1 MFDNVKKEK
10 PVTVL
15 GKTFANDDERRKYF
29 TEDLRKKLP
38 ELKKIEGFPIGED
51 EDILNLSDPP
61 YYTACPNP
69 WINDFIQEWEDAKT
83 DKTPFYVKEPYAADV
98 TEGKNNPIYNAHSYH
113 TKVPH
118 PAIMRYILHY
128 TKPGDIILDGF
139 AGTGMTGVATQMCAN
154 PDLEFKT
161 KIENEWKDAGKG
173 KPQWGARKAILG
185 DLSPI
190 ASFIAYNYNTP
201 VDADEFEEESTRIL
215 KEVEKEY
222 GWMYETYHADGQKGK
237 INYVVWSDVFV
248 CPDCGNE
255 IIFWDA
261 AVDEES
267 NTVKEEF
274 NCPNCNAKQTKKSL
288 DKAWVTIYDK
298 TLNEN
303 IKQTKSIPV
312 LINYSIGTKRFE
324 KKPDKKDID
333 LIKKIEDMD
342 IPYWYP
348 KEKMMNIG
356 EKWGDTWRAGVHFG
370 ISHVH
375 HFYTKRNLWVIAFLW
390 KLFKESEFKSLFEC
404 TIMSCFARASIR
416 NRYMP
421 EYGNRHVGVLAGTLY
436 IPTFSEND
444 NVLNLLKNRL
454 PKVTIYDKAIKRD
467 NCSISVNTATKLY
480 NVKDNSI
487 SYIFTDPP
495 FGANIMYSELNFIS
509 ESWIEV
515 KTNNKTE
522 AIENKTQ
529 NKGFI
534 EYTHLMTECFK
545 EYYRVLKPSKWMTV
559 EFSNTRAAVWNSIQ
573 TAIQKAGFI
582 VANVSTLDKKRGGM
596 RALVCA
602 VSVKQDLI
610 ISCYKP
616 SEEFIHNFEQT
627 KTSPVSVWEFVGEH
641 LKHLPIHIVENKS
654 NAAVIE
660 RSPKILYDR
669 LITFYIMKGIPVP
682 IDAKDFQDGL
692 RKRYEE
698 RDGMYFL
705 KEQVAEYDKK
715 KGETKGNVQWALF
728 ISNENEGIEWL
739 KLRLKEKP
747 QKYQDI
753 QPEWMQSIFVRKGD
767 ILPELLKILDDNFLK
782 DNENRYYIPDEFN
795 QKQKDEMRI
804 KGLLK
809 EFDQYKDTILRTR
822 KALKEVRVESL
833 RAGFK
838 NCWDKKDWNTII
850 MIGEKIPQDLLMED
864 EFLLMYYDIAKDKV

>member
-15 GKTFANDDERRKYF
+15 GKTFANDEERRAYF

-69 WINDFIQEWEDAKT
+69 WINDFIQEWENAKT

-139 AGTGMTGVATQMCAN
+139 AGTGMTGVAAQMCAN

-173 KPQWGARKAILG
+173 KPKWGARKAILG

-201 VDADEFEEESTRIL
+201 VDAGEFEEEAQRIL

-222 GWMYETYHADGQKGK
+222 GWMYETYHTDGQKGK
-237 INYVVWSDVFV
+237 INYVVWSDVFT
-248 CPDCGNE
+248 CPDCGGEN
-255 IIFWDA
+255 IFWDA

-267 NTVKEEF
+267 NTVKDEF
-274 NCPNCNAKQTKKSL
+274 NCTNCNAMQTKKSL

-303 IKQTKSIPV
+303 IKQTRSIPV

-333 LIKKIEDMD
+333 LIKKIDEME

-348 KEKMMNIG
+348 KDRMCE
-356 EKWGDTWRAGVHFG
+356 GDESRRNDRNG
-370 ISHVH
+370 ITHVH
-375 HFYTKRNLWVIAFLW
+375 HFYTNRNLSNISLYLSKILIQQMKFLFTSFVNNLS
-390 KLFKESEFKSLFEC
+390 KNARYKFKRS
-404 TIMSCFARASIR
+404 
-416 NRYMP
+416 
-421 EYGNRHVGVLAGTLY
+421 GNVPLTGTLY
-436 IPTFSEND
+436 ISSLTTETNFVNSFKGKFNDISNIFNIIRNFTFNTIIFNNSTS
-444 NVLNLLKNRL
+444 VL
-454 PKVTIYDKAIKRD
+454 
-467 NCSISVNTATKLY
+467 SVN
-480 NVKDNSI
+480 NNSI
-487 SYIFTDPP
+487 DYIFTDPP
-495 FGANIMYSELNFIS
+495 FGANIMYSELNFIW
-509 ESWIEV
+509 ESWLKV
-515 KTNNKTE
+515 KTNNNKE
-522 AIENKTQ
+522 AIENKVQ
-529 NKGFI
+529 NKGFN
-534 EYTHLMTECFK
+534 EYTHLMTDCFK
-545 EYYRVLKPSKWMTV
+545 EYYRVLKPGKWMTV
-559 EFSNTRAAVWNSIQ
+559 EFSNTSAAIWNGIQ
-573 TAIQKAGFI
+573 TAIQKSGFV
-582 VANVSTLDKKRGGM
+582 VANVSSLDKKQGSFK
-596 RALVCA
+596 A
-602 VSVKQDLI
+602 VTTPTAVKQDLI

-616 SEEFIHNFEQT
+616 SDEFIHNFEQN

-822 KALKEVRVESL
+822 KALKEVRGESL